1 MQEKRS
7 YRIGYNHAF
16 QIALNSAKICFNVK
30 EQNINEGYMKCTT
43 KASLWSWGENVLIRI
58 ISINS
63 TQTEISVKSSA
74 SAQLFDW
81 GKSKDNMDL
90 FFNTLEQNIG

>member
-1 MQEKRS
+1 MQEKRI
-7 YRIGYNHAF
+7 YGIGYEYAF
-16 QIALNSAKICFNVK
+16 QIALNSTKVYFNVK
-30 EQNINEGYMKCTT
+30 EQSNKEGYIKCTT
-43 KASLWSWGENVLIRI
+43 KASLLSWGENVLIRI

-63 TQTEISVKSSA
+63 SQTEISVESSA

-81 GKSKDNMDL
+81 GKSKYNIDL

>member
-1 MQEKRS
+1 MQEKEN
-7 YRIGYNHAF
+7 YRIGYDRAF
-16 QIALNSAKICFNVK
+16 QIALNSAKICFDVK
-30 EQNINEGYMKCTT
+30 EQNIKEGYIKCTT

-58 ISINS
+58 TSINS
-63 TQTEISVKSSA
+63 TMTEISVESLA

-81 GKSKDNMDL
+81 GKSKDNIDL